1 VSDPAAPSASAVLF
15 RYFVVRASPADLV
28 PLTVDIQRMLRDV
41 LPPGWSLGVRPW
53 NERYQELRRTQSFL
67 SGLFA
72 GFGVVALLL
81 CAIGLYSVLSYA
93 VSQRMREYGIRIAI
107 GATPRDIFRTV
118 LGDGA
123 VLVLGGTAL
132 GGFAS
137 IWTNKLV
144 DRYILYYYHIDAIA
158 LAIAEALLLVV
169 ALAAVTAPAVWA
181 TRSNPV
187 DVLRA
192 V

>member
-1 VSDPAAPSASAVLF
+1 M
-15 RYFVVRASPADLV
+15 
-28 PLTVDIQRMLRDV
+28 VDIQRMLRDV
-41 LPPGWSLGVRPW
+41 LPAGWSMGVRPW
-53 NERYQELRRTQSFL
+53 NERHQELRRTQSFL
-67 SGLFA
+67 SSLFA

-93 VSQRMREYGIRIAI
+93 VNQRLREYGIRIAI
-107 GATPRDIFRTV
+107 GATRRDIFRIV
-118 LGDGA
+118 LRDGA
-123 VLVLGGTAL
+123 ILVLAGTAL

-144 DRYILYYYHIDAIA
+144 DRYILYYYHIDALA
-158 LAIAEALLLVV
+158 LAIAEAILLLV
-169 ALAAVTAPAVWA
+169 ALAAVAAPALRA

-187 DVLRA
+187 EVLRA